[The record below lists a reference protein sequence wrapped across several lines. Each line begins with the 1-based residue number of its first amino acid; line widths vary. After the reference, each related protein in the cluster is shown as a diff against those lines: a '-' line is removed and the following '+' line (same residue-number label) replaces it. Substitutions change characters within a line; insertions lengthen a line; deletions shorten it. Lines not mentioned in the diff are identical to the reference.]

1 MCQITGRHGS
11 EKSRI
16 QDLFMHCRFKLHPLK
31 HLLSLSFEMLM
42 KVCNK
47 LKVLLKFNHES

>member
-1 MCQITGRHGS
+1 MPDYGKTRS